1 MPRTEWPDE
10 QVCPDE
16 LVLAAFVDGL
26 LPPAESTRCREH
38 LAGCAD
44 CRQLVAD
51 VVIDLRRP
59 MKEAVPELPAAV
71 RERVRRLVPDATPGP
86 RLSVVPGGPG
96 SREHSPADE
105 ARHAPLPG
113 SSRGRPLFP
122 RWILLAAAAG
132 IVVVAGVRWFGTAPT
147 PPQGG
152 SEIPEMRGD
161 ALTGFAT
168 LSPGDRALL
177 AVTGP
182 EALELVWRAVPG
194 SVIDETGR
202 GGVESYEVTILD
214 AAGKPIWSATTRDT
228 RLRVS
233 ADAPL
238 EAGHTYSWT
247 VAAHLQL
254 GGTLETRTSTF
265 SLSR

>member
-1 MPRTEWPDE
+1 MPRTD
-10 QVCPDE
+10 CPDE
-16 LVLAAFVDGL
+16 LALAAFIDGL
-26 LPPAESTRCREH
+26 LPPAELNRCREH
-38 LAGCAD
+38 LADCVD
-44 CRQLVAD
+44 CRRLVAD

-59 MKEAVPELPAAV
+59 VEEAVPEIPAVV
-71 RERVRRLVPDATPGP
+71 RDRVRRLVPDAAPGP

-96 SREHSPADE
+96 SREHSRANETRQP
-105 ARHAPLPG
+105 PLPG
-113 SSRGRPLFP
+113 ASRGQPVFP

-132 IVVVAGVRWFGTAPT
+132 VVLVAGVRWFGVAPDRS
-147 PPQGG
+147 QSG

-161 ALTGFAT
+161 TSTGFAT
-168 LSPGDRALL
+168 LFPGDRALL
-177 AVTGP
+177 AITGP

-194 SVIDETGR
+194 PVIDETGR
-202 GGVESYEVTILD
+202 GGVESYAVTILD
-214 AAGKPIWSATTRDT
+214 ATGTPIWSATTRDT

-265 SLSR
+265 SLPR